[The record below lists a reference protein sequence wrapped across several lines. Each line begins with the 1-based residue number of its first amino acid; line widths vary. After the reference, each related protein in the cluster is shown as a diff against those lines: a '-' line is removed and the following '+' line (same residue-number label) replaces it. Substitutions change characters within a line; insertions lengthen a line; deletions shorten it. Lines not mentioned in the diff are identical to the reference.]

1 VTEAPAPAAV
11 EGALAALRAGE
22 TVVLRDGEG
31 AGASG
36 YLLSAAQSVGA
47 EDVNFMARE
56 GRGLVCVALTAE
68 RCAELGLERI
78 PPRGLAEPSKEFT
91 VSIEARE
98 GVSTGISAAD
108 RARTIAVACDP
119 RSGPDDLRTPGHV
132 FPLRARPGGL
142 RERAGEAEAAVE
154 LLALAG
160 LRPAAV
166 LCEVLGEDGHLAR
179 GDELALFEHRH
190 GIRSLSFPVL
200 LAASGREAA
209 RSGRLRAAA

>member
-1 VTEAPAPAAV
+1 MAGVAPLAVPEAC
-11 EGALAALRAGE
+11 EELRASRM
-22 TVVLRDGEG
+22 VLLRDGEG
-31 AGASG
+31 ATASG
-36 YLLSAAQSVGA
+36 YLLAAAETVGA
-47 EDVNFMARE
+47 EEVNFMACE
-56 GRGLVCVALTAE
+56 GRGLICLALTAE

-108 RARTIAVACDP
+108 RARTIAVAADP
-119 RSGPDDLRTPGHV
+119 ASGPDDLRTPGHV

-154 LLALAG
+154 LLRLAG

-166 LCEVLGEDGHLAR
+166 LCEVLDEDGRLAR
-179 GDELALFEHRH
+179 GAALERFQERHR
-190 GIRSLSFPVL
+190 IRSVAFPAL
-200 LAASGREAA
+200 LAVSGREAA
-209 RSGRLRAAA
+209 LAGRLRSAA